1 MVFRDSGMMKST
13 FTAGADVSSKKL
25 QIFGWA
31 LLSMLLS
38 AMPRGGS
45 SAGQFRPDKYG
56 VGAVFVQ
63 ADSTGPVT
71 VKDCSAGGPAQLA
84 GLLPGDRLLS
94 LDGVLVSGW
103 SFAKVIDYLRGERPD
118 TVRITVLRDSTKISV
133 RVVRAR
139 FSDIA
144 ARSGLR
150 YVPTRDSLRFMMA
163 PVDEKAQLT
172 VGSLLEPTGLKDI
185 HCNDAKLILPARAQT
200 FLYFWASWCGPCKM
214 LIQQL
219 EAQRQDVVGR
229 TLNIVGLNVDNH
241 CDLFRAAADS
251 LHPLGEQYW
260 AGGWY
265 GDLPQAFRVYRRGIP
280 TGALID
286 GEGRLIAVSTG
297 TDSVLLLFKAAL
309 SNTEE

>member
-1 MVFRDSGMMKST
+1 MVFRDGGMMKST

-31 LLSMLLS
+31 LLSILVS
-38 AMPRGGS
+38 AMPPGGS
-45 SAGQFRPDKYG
+45 SRGQFTPDKYG

-63 ADSTGPVT
+63 ADSTGPIT
-71 VKDCSAGGPAQLA
+71 IKDCSSGGPAQLA
-84 GLLPGDRLLS
+84 GLLPGDHLWS
-94 LDGVLVSGW
+94 LDGVSVSGR
-103 SFAKVIDYLRGERPD
+103 SFAEVLGCLISERPD
-118 TVRITVLRDSTKISV
+118 TVRITVLRDSTAISV
-133 RVVRAR
+133 TVVRAR

-150 YVPTRDSLRFMMA
+150 FVPTRDSLGFMMA
-163 PVDEKAQLT
+163 PVDEKTQLT

-185 HCNDAKLILPARAQT
+185 HCNDAKLILPERTQT
-200 FLYFWASWCGPCKM
+200 LLYFWASWCGPCKV

-219 EAQRQDVVGR
+219 NAQRQEVLGR

-241 CDLFRAAADS
+241 CDLFRAATDS

-260 AGGWY
+260 CGGWY

-280 TGALID
+280 TGALVD
-286 GEGRLIAVSTG
+286 EEGRLIAVSTAV
-297 TDSVLLLFKAAL
+297 DSVLLLLRTAL